1 MIQTFR
7 LRTFVP
13 AKDFELELRFYKQL
27 GFTVTYNDGDL
38 AVMNIGLQSF
48 YLQKYYVKEWAEN
61 FMLFL
66 EVSDVDGWYAEMRA
80 LHLEEQFEG
89 IRFAEP
95 KEEDWGRVCRI
106 VTPSGVLW
114 HFGKFHPPSD
124 ER

>member
-1 MIQTFR
+1 MTQTFR

-13 AKDFELELRFYKQL
+13 AKNFDVELAFYKQL
-27 GFTVTYNDGDL
+27 GFNVTYNDGDL

-48 YLQKYYVKEWAEN
+48 YLQKYYVKDWAEN

-66 EVSDVDGWYAEMRA
+66 EVSDVDTWYAEMRA
-80 LHLEEQFEG
+80 LNLETDFEG

-95 KEEDWGRVCRI
+95 KDEDWGRVCRV

-114 HFGKFHPPSD
+114 HFGKFNAPG
-124 ER
+124 